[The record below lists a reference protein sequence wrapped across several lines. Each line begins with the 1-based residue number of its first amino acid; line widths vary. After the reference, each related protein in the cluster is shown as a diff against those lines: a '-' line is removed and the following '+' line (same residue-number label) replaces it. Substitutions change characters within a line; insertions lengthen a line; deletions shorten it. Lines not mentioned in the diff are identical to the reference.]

1 MEEITL
7 KLKNLTL
14 DSLLNHAEAD
24 ENALIKEQI
33 EKVVGEYRPRLND
46 PLGQA
51 MAAEI
56 FAILK

>member
-1 MEEITL
+1 MEMTL
-7 KLKNLTL
+7 TIKNLTEDNL
-14 DSLLNHAEAD
+14 DNLNNAEI
-24 ENALIKEQI
+24 NALKIEQI
-33 EKVVGEYRPRLND
+33 EKVVTEYRPRLDD

>member
-1 MEEITL
+1 MEMTL
-7 KLKNLTL
+7 TIKNLTEDNL
-14 DSLLNHAEAD
+14 DNLNNAEI
-24 ENALIKEQI
+24 NALKIEQI
-33 EKVVGEYRPRLND
+33 EKMVTEYRPRLDD

>member
-1 MEEITL
+1 MEMTL
-7 KLKNLTL
+7 TIKNLTEDNL
-14 DSLLNHAEAD
+14 DNLNNAEI
-24 ENALIKEQI
+24 NALKIEQI
-33 EKVVGEYRPRLND
+33 EKVVTEYRPRLND